1 MNDNKQAFNELADTY
16 SKARPQY
23 PKRLWAALRERLG
36 RHSLPRLAVDVGS
49 GTGIAT
55 RQLALVLPEWR
66 VVGLE
71 PGNAMR
77 AQAVS
82 DSQGTAIEFSV
93 GTAEDMPLETASTG
107 LVIAAQALH
116 WFDHT
121 QFYAEAQRVLA
132 PGGLIGILHN
142 NRALEQLPLFEDY
155 ESFLEEHSPGYMRDY
170 RDFDIAGELSSAGFS
185 QVSRF
190 STDWTRPV
198 THELFIELAL
208 SSSKMHAA
216 VKQLG
221 EEDTTRRLRVMLN
234 RYHPSGEL
242 EIPYISELFTGQNH

>member
-1 MNDNKQAFNELADTY
+1 MTDRHQAFNELAGSY

-23 PKRLWAALRERLG
+23 PEVLWTALRERLG
-36 RHSLPRLAVDVGS
+36 RHSLPHLAVDVGS

-77 AQAVS
+77 AQAVG
-82 DSQGTAIEFSV
+82 DSRAAAIEFSV
-93 GTAEDMPLETASTG
+93 GTAEDMPLETASAG

-116 WFDHT
+116 WFDHS

-170 RDFDIAGELSSAGFS
+170 RDFDVAGELSSAGFS
-185 QVSRF
+185 QVSKL
-190 STDWTRPV
+190 STGWTRPV
-198 THELFIELAL
+198 THDLFIELAL
-208 SSSKMHAA
+208 SSSKTHAA

-221 EEDTTRRLRVMLN
+221 EEDTTRRLRSML
-234 RYHPSGEL
+234 RCHHPSGQL
-242 EIPYISELFTGQNH
+242 KIPYISELFTGQR

>member
-1 MNDNKQAFNELADTY
+1 MTDRHQAFNELAGSY
-16 SKARPQY
+16 SKARPPY
-23 PKRLWAALRERLG
+23 PERLWAALRERLD
-36 RHSLPRLAVDVGS
+36 RHSSPRLAVDVGS

-71 PGNAMR
+71 PGEAMR

-93 GTAEDMPLETASTG
+93 GTAEDMPLETASAG

-116 WFDHT
+116 WFDHS

-170 RDFDIAGELSSAGFS
+170 RDFDVAGELSSAGFT

-190 STDWTRPV
+190 STNWTRPV

-221 EEDTTRRLRVMLN
+221 ENETTRRLRTMLKWH
-234 RYHPSGEL
+234 HPSGEL
-242 EIPYISELFTGQNH
+242 EVPYISELFTGQNP

>member
-1 MNDNKQAFNELADTY
+1 MTDRHQAFNGLAGNY

-23 PKRLWAALRERLG
+23 PEQLWATLRGKLDG
-36 RHSLPRLAVDVGS
+36 RPLPRVAVDAGS

-77 AQAVS
+77 AQAVG

-93 GTAEDMPLETASTG
+93 GTAEDMPLETASAG

-116 WFDHT
+116 WFDHS

-132 PGGLIGILHN
+132 PGGLIGILQN
-142 NRALEQLPLFEDY
+142 NRVLEQLPLFEDY

-170 RDFDIAGELSSAGFS
+170 RDFDVAGELSSAGFS
-185 QVSRF
+185 EVSKS
-190 STDWTRPV
+190 STGWTRPV
-198 THELFIELAL
+198 THDLFIELAL

-221 EEDTTRRLRVMLN
+221 EEDTTRRLRSML
-234 RYHPSGEL
+234 RCHHPSGQL
-242 EIPYISELFTGQNH
+242 EIPYISELFTGQNP

>member
-1 MNDNKQAFNELADTY
+1 MTDRHQAFNELADTY

-23 PKRLWAALRERLG
+23 PERLWAALRARLD
-36 RHSLPRLAVDVGS
+36 RHSLPRLAADVGS

-71 PGNAMR
+71 PGEAMR
-77 AQAVS
+77 AQAVG
-82 DSQGTAIEFSV
+82 DSQGTAIEFSA
-93 GTAEDMPLETASTG
+93 GTAEDMPFEAASAG

-132 PGGLIGILHN
+132 PGGFIGILHN

-221 EEDTTRRLRVMLN
+221 EEDTTRRLRTMLK
-234 RYHPSGEL
+234 RHHPSGQL
-242 EIPYISELFTGQNH
+242 KIPYISELFIGQR

>member
-23 PKRLWAALRERLG
+23 PERLWAALPERLG

-221 EEDTTRRLRVMLN
+221 EEDTTRRLRTMLK
-234 RYHPSGEL
+234 RHHPSGQL
-242 EIPYISELFTGQNH
+242 KIPYISELFTGVR

>member
-1 MNDNKQAFNELADTY
+1 MTDQHQAFNELAGTY
-16 SKARPQY
+16 SRTRPQY
-23 PKRLWAALRERLG
+23 PEKLWTALRERLD
-36 RHSLPRLAVDVGS
+36 RRSLPHLAVDVGS

-55 RQLALVLPEWR
+55 RQLATALPEWR

-93 GTAEDMPLETASTG
+93 GTAEDMPIESASAG

-116 WFDHT
+116 WFDHSR
-121 QFYAEAQRVLA
+121 FYAEARRVLA
-132 PGGLIGILHN
+132 PDGFIGILQN
-142 NRALEQLPLFEDY
+142 NRALEDLPFFEDY
-155 ESFLEEHSPGYMRDY
+155 ESFLEEYSPGYMRDY
-170 RDFDIAGELSSAGFS
+170 RDFDIIGELSDAGFTE
-185 QVSRF
+185 VSRLF
-190 STDWTRPV
+190 TKWTRPM

-216 VKQLG
+216 VKHLG
-221 EEDTTRRLRVMLN
+221 EEDTTRRLQAMLN
-234 RYHPSGEL
+234 RHHPSGQL
-242 EIPYISELFTGQNH
+242 KIPYTSELFTGTR